1 MERSNPAKKLSTTI
15 NIKPLTSLQK
25 LMISSEFDAL
35 ITLVILMNC
44 IFMANESPVLDKPLF
59 YIVVANFFFNVR
71 NMNYADHTLSML

>member
-44 IFMANESPVLDKPLF
+44 IFMANESPVLDTPLF

-71 NMNYADHTLSML
+71 NMNCTEHTLSML